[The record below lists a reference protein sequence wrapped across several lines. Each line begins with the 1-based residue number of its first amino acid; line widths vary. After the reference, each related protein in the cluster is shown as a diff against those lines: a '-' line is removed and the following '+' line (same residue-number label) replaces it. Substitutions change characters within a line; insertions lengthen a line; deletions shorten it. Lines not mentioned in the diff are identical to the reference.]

1 MTCQE
6 AIDVMGEAIED
17 RLAAD
22 MRPGFDE
29 HMAECRPCA
38 TYFDQ
43 LRFTRGALRGLP
55 RERAAGAH
63 RDDLLRRFRERY
75 GRKSED
81 T

>member
-6 AIDVMGEAIED
+6 AIDVMGDAVED
-17 RLAAD
+17 RLAAEF
-22 MRPGFDE
+22 RPGFDE

-43 LRFTRGALRGLP
+43 IRFTRDALRGLP
-55 RERAAGAH
+55 RERGGDA
-63 RDDLLRRFRERY
+63 RKDDLLREYRERF
-75 GRKSED
+75 GRDRED